1 MPMIP
6 LFGLGQQ
13 GKSPVVTA
21 QRHLNLY
28 AEIKQDGERSQVSF
42 YGTPGLAL
50 FVAFGDTPVRGAIA
64 VGDFIYCVHRGTFWE
79 VNNAGVKVMR
89 GSLGTTSGRVSLA
102 YNGTQIAMVD
112 GSAMYCYTIATN
124 AFATV
129 ASDLFVNPIDITY
142 LDGYGIACFRNSQQY
157 QISALGDFLT
167 WDALEFASA
176 ESSPDGLLRVL
187 ADHGELLLAGSLT
200 IEFAANTGG
209 QDFPF
214 STMKSSTLE
223 FGLAAPWSL
232 VKYNDSLAGLFKNEM
247 GQVQVMMMRGHAL
260 TPIST
265 EEIDTL
271 INGYD
276 TVSDATA
283 YSYMLGGHPMY
294 QINFPSAGKSWLYDS
309 KTGLWTSL
317 ESGLNGDRH
326 RGEIRVDFL
335 NKPRITDFENGNI
348 YTLDP
353 NTYTD
358 NGTPIPREIVSRH
371 LHQGGQRFS
380 VSALQIF
387 FETGTGLISG
397 QGSDPQAML
406 QVSKDG
412 GRTWGNERWVDIGAI
427 GKYLTRAMWRRFGSA
442 YDFVFKVRVTDP
454 VKVVMNGE
462 SVEM

>member
-42 YGTPGLAL
+42 YGTPGLVL

-79 VNNAGVKVMR
+79 VNNAGVKTQR
-89 GSLGTTSGRVSLA
+89 GTLGTTTGRVSLA
-102 YNGTQIAMVD
+102 YNGTQVAMVD
-112 GSAMYCYTIATN
+112 GENMYCYTVATN

-129 ASDLFVNPIDITY
+129 ASDLFSNPIDVTY
-142 LDGYGIACFRNSQQY
+142 QDGYGIACFRGSQRY
-157 QISALGDFLT
+157 QISAIGDFLT
-167 WDALEFASA
+167 WDALDFASA
-176 ESSPDGLLRVL
+176 ESNPDGLLRIIS
-187 ADHGELLLAGSLT
+187 DHGEVILAGDVT
-200 IEFAANTGG
+200 IEFAGNTGG

-214 STMKSSTLE
+214 SSYKNSTLQ
-223 FGLAAPWSL
+223 FGLAAPWAL
-232 VKYNDSLAGLFKNEM
+232 VQYDDSMAGLFKNRM
-247 GQVQVMMMRGHAL
+247 GQVQVMMLKGHAL
-260 TPIST
+260 QKIST
-265 EEIDTL
+265 NELDDI

-276 TVSDATA
+276 TVADATA
-283 YSYMLGGHPMY
+283 YAYMLGGHPMY
-294 QINFPSAGKSWLYDS
+294 QINFPSAGKSWLFDS
-309 KTGLWTSL
+309 STGLWTSL
-317 ESGLNGDRH
+317 ESGLSGDRH
-326 RGEIRVDFL
+326 RGEIHVDYL
-335 NKPRITDFENGNI
+335 NKPRVSDYENGNI
-348 YTLDP
+348 YTLDSK
-353 NTYTD
+353 TYTD

-406 QVSKDG
+406 QVSKDN
-412 GRTWGNERWVDIGAI
+412 GRTWGNERWTSIGAI
-427 GKYLTRAMWRRFGSA
+427 GKYLTRARWTRFGSA

-462 SVEM
+462 SVE